1 MKNMETNTEGK
12 YLANYVT
19 PAYPVHPGGIL
30 GEELKARGISQK
42 RFAESI
48 GLQATHLSALIHGT
62 RNFTA
67 AVAEK
72 IASGLDGITAEIWM
86 KLQERYNI
94 DVQRKRIGT
103 KRIVAGYTSGYE
115 VQSAYLTEPPAPYN
129 GELEVKITIPEADQE
144 LLNTLANR
152 FGWIIH

>member
-1 MKNMETNTEGK
+1 MGTNIKKK
-12 YLANYVT
+12 YLANHVT

-42 RFAESI
+42 KFAESV

-67 AVAEK
+67 NVAEK
-72 IASGLDGITAEIWM
+72 IASGLEGITADIWM

-94 DVQRKRIGT
+94 DVQRKRIDT
-103 KRIVAGYTSGYE
+103 SRLVAGYSAGYD
-115 VQSAYLTEPPAPYN
+115 VQPAYIAEPQVSYN
-129 GELEVKITIPEADQE
+129 GKLEVKMTIPEADME
-144 LLNTLANR
+144 LLDTLAGR
-152 FGWIIH
+152 FGWVIY